1 MTDFLYKAVKSQA
14 CYCWKNLLNSFKDEV
29 VHSESKGSEYELPSH
44 GVKQNEIVELQPQ
57 LQLRLVEGGTYVFI
71 TESIMLRILPI
82 VDVHYLSAEY

>member
-1 MTDFLYKAVKSQA
+1 MD
-14 CYCWKNLLNSFKDEV
+14 SFKDEV
-29 VHSESKGSEYELPSH
+29 VHSESKCSEYELPFPLKMNPPKSH
-44 GVKQNEIVELQPQ
+44 GVKQDEIVELQPQ